1 MHHHIQVELI
11 WLEDCLALKQ
21 TMNFS
26 QAASIRNITQPAF
39 SRRIQSLEGW
49 VGVTLFARS
58 RRGVTLTKAGEVF
71 CDEAATLISL
81 LHNARRKTQE
91 ISELN
96 DAEVIFTA
104 THSLSFAFFP
114 SWIKT
119 SKTANLLNTFQLVS
133 NTMRACER
141 IFIQGKSQFLLCHHL
156 PKMNL
161 KLESGDYKSVKVGS
175 DNMVLVSAPDTK
187 TGKSEWNLA
196 NEAIPFL
203 SYSTESGLGRILSG
217 QPAVIKLTRHMR
229 TVFTSD
235 LASTLLAMAVSGEGV
250 AWLPYSIALGEI
262 LKGNLV
268 LVSPI
273 DMELKIPVEVR
284 LFRHA
289 APMTRAAEDLWDHI
303 VQNAAQE
310 PDR

>member
-1 MHHHIQVELI
+1 MQNNIQVELI

-21 TMNFS
+21 TLNFS

-39 SRRIQSLEGW
+39 SRRIQSLEVW
-49 VGVTLFARS
+49 VGAKLFERS
-58 RRGVTLTKAGEVF
+58 RHGVTTTKAGEVF

-91 ISELN
+91 TSALY

-114 SWIKT
+114 SWIKS
-119 SKTANLLNTFQLVS
+119 SKTANLLSTFQLVS
-133 NTMRACER
+133 NTMRACEK

-161 KLESGDYKSVKVGS
+161 KLESGDYKSLKVGS
-175 DNMVLVSAPDTK
+175 DNMVLVSAPNPETGEPEWDIGDK
-187 TGKSEWNLA
+187 TL
-196 NEAIPFL
+196 PFL

-217 QPAVIKLTRHMR
+217 QPAIVKLTRHMK

-250 AWLPYSIALGEI
+250 AWLPYSLALGEI

-273 DMELKIPVEVR
+273 DMELKISVEVR
-284 LFRHA
+284 LFRHS
-289 APMTRAAEDLWDHI
+289 APMTRAAENLWDHI
-303 VQNAAQE
+303 VKNT
-310 PDR
+310 PLTTD

>member
-1 MHHHIQVELI
+1 MHQNIQIELI

-21 TMNFS
+21 TLNFS

-49 VGVTLFARS
+49 IGTTLFQRS
-58 RRGVTLTKAGEVF
+58 RRSVTLTKAGEVF
-71 CDEAATLISL
+71 CDEAATLINL
-81 LHNARRKTQE
+81 LYNARRKTLE
-91 ISELN
+91 TSELY
-96 DAEVIFTA
+96 DAEVVFTA

-114 SWIKT
+114 SWIKR

-141 IFIQGKSQFLLCHHL
+141 IFTQGQSQFLLCHHL

-161 KLESGDYKSVKVGS
+161 KLESGDYISIKVGS
-175 DNMVLVSAPDTK
+175 DNMVLVSAPDPDS
-187 TGKSEWNLA
+187 GKPKWSLEDK
-196 NEAIPFL
+196 AIPFL
-203 SYSTESGLGRILSG
+203 SYSGESGLGRILSG
-217 QPAVIKLTRHMR
+217 QPAVVKLTRHMR

-250 AWLPYSIALGEI
+250 AWLPFSIALGEM
-262 LKGNLV
+262 LQGNLMQV
-268 LVSPI
+268 TPI
-273 DMELKIPVEVR
+273 DTELKIPVEVR

-289 APMTRAAEDLWDHI
+289 APMTRTAEELWEHI
-303 VQNAAQE
+303 VQNAALT
-310 PDR
+310 PD